1 MQFFMENLKMNRKRT
16 IFFYLLERGFELQ
29 IFSYFLAHDLNFH
42 GREGDEIKSKQ
53 ASKIE
58 RTLLTP
64 PPGSDGPNQP
74 RTTHRAELENTFL
87 PLRLY

>member
-1 MQFFMENLKMNRKRT
+1 MVKQKDLQFFMENLKMNRKRT

-53 ASKIE
+53 ASKRF
-58 RTLLTP
+58 RTL
-64 PPGSDGPNQP
+64 
-74 RTTHRAELENTFL
+74 THITNF
-87 PLRLY
+87 LRLDLRFFNLDNSHDSLT